1 MTIPHDG
8 LPASRH
14 RWAIFTLSLAISL
27 SVLDGAIANVALPV
41 IAEDLNASAAASIWV
56 VNAYQ
61 LAVTVSL
68 LALASLG
75 DLYGYRRVYQW
86 GLGVFSLTSLL
97 CALSHSLPELAI
109 ARAAQGLGA
118 AGIMSVNTALLR
130 IIYPR
135 QHLGRAMAFNALV
148 VALSAAAG
156 PTIAAAI
163 LVIAPWP
170 WLFAINVPLGIV
182 ALLIAIKSLPDNPDR
197 ASGHFDIPSALL
209 NALTFG
215 ALISCING
223 FGHGSNRMLLG
234 ALLLIFLLAGYVFI
248 RRQIRLPSPLL
259 PVDLM
264 QIPVFSLSIIT
275 SLASFCAQM
284 LAMVA
289 LPFYLQHTLGL
300 TPSQTGLLLTPWP
313 LAIMV
318 VAPIAGR
325 LVERQ
330 HSPGLLGAIGL
341 AVFAA
346 GLLLLACLP
355 AAPGNANIAWR
366 MAICGMGFGFF
377 QSPNNFAMLSAAPP
391 ERSGGASGMLGT
403 ARLLGQTSG
412 ASLVALMFSLFPLSG
427 AHYSLLLG
435 AVFSLLAALISCLR
449 IGKRASA
456 LPADRATTPLDPL

>member
-1 MTIPHDG
+1 MTIPQDG
-8 LPASRH
+8 LPAPQRH
-14 RWAIFTLSLAISL
+14 WAIATIALAICL

-41 IAEDLNASAAASIWV
+41 IARDLDASPAASIWV

-61 LAVTVSL
+61 LAVTISL

-75 DLYGYRRVYQW
+75 DLFGYRRVYQW
-86 GLGVFSLTSLL
+86 GLAVFTVTSLL
-97 CALSHSLPELAI
+97 CALSHSLPMLTLA
-109 ARAAQGLGA
+109 RTAQGFGA
-118 AGIMSVNTALLR
+118 AGIMSVNTALIR
-130 IIYPR
+130 VIYPR

-156 PTIAAAI
+156 PTVAAGI
-163 LVIAPWP
+163 LAIAPWQ

-182 ALLIAIKSLPDNPDR
+182 ALLIALKSLPDNPNR
-197 ASGHFDIPSALL
+197 ARGRFDIPSALL

-223 FGHGSNRMLLG
+223 VGHGSNP
-234 ALLLIFLLAGYVFI
+234 LLLCLLLLVSLIAGYVFI
-248 RRQIRLPSPLL
+248 RRQNRLPAPLL

-264 QIPVFSLSIIT
+264 RIPVFSLSIIT
-275 SLASFCAQM
+275 SLGSFCAQM

-289 LPFYLQHTLGL
+289 LPFYLQQTLGL

-325 LVERQ
+325 LVERK

-341 AVFAA
+341 TVFALGLGLLA
-346 GLLLLACLP
+346 GLP
-355 AAPGNANIAWR
+355 ANPGHANIAWR

-391 ERSGGASGMLGT
+391 QRSGGASGMLGT
-403 ARLLGQTSG
+403 SRLLGQTTG
-412 ASLVALMFSLFPLSG
+412 ASLVALMFGLFPLSG
-427 AHYSLLLG
+427 AHYSLLLA
-435 AVFSLLAALISCLR
+435 AVFAVVAAVISCLR
-449 IGKRASA
+449 IGR
-456 LPADRATTPLDPL
+456 RATAIEPVQHPRP